1 MNRLI
6 RCFWIVALLLS
17 PIAAMAQDGSALSN
31 LFRRNPGGKA
41 RTVTV
46 DTPSTAIPTPVEVMN
61 GTRVTVTGKKSPVET
76 CVVATKREEL
86 KPEPNPLGQF
96 IKILAGIPFPASAAF
111 PVVCTDDLKAGPD
124 DGARRINSALD
135 SLKSNVEASGSK
147 VQGTQTV
154 YKNLGRRVSKFVACR
169 KLDDTDPTNICADV
183 NTFKSERDDVKE
195 KVGEGLAERL
205 PVIESVE
212 LQLAS
217 VKKLLEERLK
227 TPSPSPTQAEI
238 DWLAS
243 VNLRLDCI
251 GRHIVFLRQ
260 TIDSLKVSRAELE
273 KFADLVAS
281 HEEQFGDSDPE
292 RQKKKLTT
300 YEKVL
305 PEDNNAK
312 VSGTVT
318 CTNFFTKQVSVE
330 AIPFTVTYQDIPR
343 ASVTMGVLFTT
354 LNKRQIG
361 TQAVRT
367 GTAADGTPTFRNT
380 FAETDRSG
388 SQVVPF
394 SFFNVYLSGTRQMNL
409 NLTGGIGV
417 NPNNGKNQAEFFVGT
432 ALGFK
437 NVYVQFGGHI
447 GRWQELGGGFG
458 FGETVPANFPG
469 VPIERRYTMRPAVA
483 LSYRLPLP

>member
-1 MNRLI
+1 MCSLK
-6 RCFWIVALLLS
+6 RCLWIACLLLC
-17 PIAAMAQDGSALSN
+17 PVAAIAQDGGALSN
-31 LFRRNPGGKA
+31 LLRRNPGGKA

-61 GTRVTVTGKKSPVET
+61 GTLVTVTGKKSPVDT
-76 CVVATKREEL
+76 CIVATKREEL

-96 IKILAGIPFPASAAF
+96 IKILAGIPIPAAA
-111 PVVCTDDLKAGPD
+111 PERITGDCPKAVAGPD
-124 DGARRINSALD
+124 DAARRINSALD
-135 SLKSNVEASGSK
+135 SLQRNVDSSHSLVKA
-147 VQGTQTV
+147 TQED
-154 YKNLGRRVSKFVACR
+154 YQDLGKEVAAFVACK
-169 KLDDTDPTNICADV
+169 KLNGDDICSAV
-183 NTFKSERDDVKE
+183 STFTTARNDLEG
-195 KVGEGLAERL
+195 KVGLQLDKPL

-227 TPSPSPTQAEI
+227 TLSPTPTQSEI
-238 DWLAS
+238 DWLAN
-243 VNLRLDCI
+243 VNERLDCL
-251 GRHIVFLRQ
+251 GGHIASLRR
-260 TIDSLKVSRAELE
+260 TIESLKAARAELE
-273 KFADLVAS
+273 KFADLVAT
-281 HEEQFGDSDPE
+281 HEQSFNTPAS
-292 RQKKKLTT
+292 LTT
-300 YEKVL
+300 YTKVL

-330 AIPFTVTYQDIPR
+330 AIPFTVTYQNLPR

-354 LNKRQIG
+354 LNKRQVG

-388 SQVVPF
+388 SQLVPF
-394 SFFNVYLSGTRQMNL
+394 SFFNLYLSGTRQMNL

-417 NPNNGKNQAEFFVGT
+417 NPNNGKNQAEFFVGG

-469 VPIERRYTMRPAVA
+469 VPIERRYTMRPAVG

>member
-1 MNRLI
+1 MCSLK
-6 RCFWIVALLLS
+6 RCLWIACLLLC
-17 PIAAMAQDGSALSN
+17 PTTAMAQEGGVLSN
-31 LFRRNPGGKA
+31 LFRRDPGGNAK
-41 RTVTV
+41 TVTV

-61 GTRVTVTGKKSPVET
+61 GTRVTVTGRKSPVDT

-96 IKILAGIPFPASAAF
+96 IKILAGIPIPAAA
-111 PVVCTDDLKAGPD
+111 PERITDDCPRAVAGPD
-124 DGARRINSALD
+124 DAARRINSALD
-135 SLKSNVEASGSK
+135 SLQRNVDSNHSLVKA
-147 VQGTQTV
+147 TQED
-154 YKNLGRRVSKFVACR
+154 YQDLGKEVAAFVACK
-169 KLDDTDPTNICADV
+169 KLDGTDICSDV
-183 NTFKSERDDVKE
+183 SRFTTARNDLKG
-195 KVGEGLAERL
+195 KVGLQLDKPL

-227 TPSPSPTQAEI
+227 TLSPTPTQEEI
-238 DWLAS
+238 DWLAN
-243 VNLRLDCI
+243 VHQRLDCL
-251 GRHIVFLRQ
+251 GGHIASLRR
-260 TIDSLKVSRAELE
+260 TIESLKAARAELE
-273 KFADLVAS
+273 KFADLVAA
-281 HEEQFGDSDPE
+281 HEQAFNTPAS
-292 RQKKKLTT
+292 LTT
-300 YEKVL
+300 YTKVL

-318 CTNFFTKQVSVE
+318 CTNFFTKQISVE
-330 AIPFTVTYQDIPR
+330 AIPFTVTYQNLPR

-354 LNKRQIG
+354 LNKRQVG

-380 FAETDRSG
+380 LAETDRSG
-388 SQVVPF
+388 NQVVPF
-394 SFFNVYLSGTRQMNL
+394 SFLNVYLTGTRQMNL

-417 NPNNGKNQAEFFVGT
+417 NPNNGKNQAEFFVGG

-469 VPIERRYTMRPAVA
+469 VPIERRYTMRPAVG